1 MRPKSTPRLSWPVST
16 SFHLPTHIS
25 LFSTTPFFCDL
36 FSSPPIIPF
45 NYDLCTFKLTF
56 CQLVLHRSN
65 KQSAKLPF
73 QVSHWLITTPL
84 HMLSWLQRSWPPSQW
99 LALQLSSGRV
109 SKARRSRL
117 AQRESFPCPAC
128 LLFAGYTHTLGVFTV
143 GIFTT
148 LVI

>member
-1 MRPKSTPRLSWPVST
+1 MRPKST
-16 SFHLPTHIS
+16 I
-25 LFSTTPFFCDL
+25 FCDL

-109 SKARRSRL
+109 SKARRSRSVL
-117 AQRESFPCPAC
+117 LEVCNCLFDMFEICIYQAFLRDAFYHRFNLSF
-128 LLFAGYTHTLGVFTV
+128 
-143 GIFTT
+143 GICRWNIIHARFS
-148 LVI
+148 L